1 MDALY
6 KFSAFAGTIPRR
18 VRYAEGGAY
27 APVRSTDRRVAR
39 SSPTRREYFVCNHR
53 PAGAR
58 PAIAYAGQYAD
69 PAGLWSMGLGIVIGW
84 DKSHGWS
91 VGLGAASEFGGSKG
105 SSFNTSYTWNQDGS
119 NSFSLGASG
128 SVQLAYFPIAM
139 NFGGGYSYNSYSGH
153 TLSTQTGA
161 CFGYQDAVC
170 SGNEVGGSL
179 YWDNHGSFMGATAF
193 AENYVEVAGGMLS
206 FSNGYEKGFMGMEG
220 RGLYAGGNVGGL
232 YAEYSQNGGW
242 NYGGAMMVANGGYD
256 SEKGWDYNIALVDL
270 YQDAFDESQYDEPEY
285 GEDLYPEFENG
296 HEVDIAFQ
304 LRHLL
309 SGGGA
314 FGTNYVGATDASLIG
329 FLPLTGD
336 LDRAAYWHD
345 MAYLCAGAGG
355 AASAFTASR
364 ASLIVADFRLSA
376 RAFKSAFINKS
387 GGTQIASY
395 SIGTGTLFGII
406 GITKILAHYSG
417 LNNPYTRNLW

>member
-58 PAIAYAGQYAD
+58 PAIAYAGQYVN

-193 AENYVEVAGGMLS
+193 AENYVEVAGGMFR

-242 NYGGAMMVANGGYD
+242 NYGGRGLLQL
-256 SEKGWDYNIALVDL
+256 W
-270 YQDAFDESQYDEPEY
+270 QYDGNTNPSGLSKDKLEKAEQMQR
-285 GEDLYPEFENG
+285 DLDFD
-296 HEVDIAFQ
+296 HEV
-304 LRHLL
+304 
-309 SGGGA
+309 
-314 FGTNYVGATDASLIG
+314 YAS
-329 FLPLTGD
+329 D
-336 LDRAAYWHD
+336 LDDPIVVPRGSDPEIVLEHYAEAKIILHLHNFGHALFPTTFDGEY
-345 MAYLCAGAGG
+345 
-355 AASAFTASR
+355 AFYGQGQTAQNKKWLMMNTMTKR
-364 ASLIVADFRLSA
+364 IMWYKGNRNDNKGTPNEN
-376 RAFKSAFINKS
+376 AFSKPRP
-387 GGTQIASY
+387 T
-395 SIGTGTLFGII
+395 II
-406 GITKILAHYSG
+406 ETWNIDDSVGWRFKPCWIWKI
-417 LNNPYTRNLW
+417 

>member
-58 PAIAYAGQYAD
+58 PAIAYAGQYVN

-179 YWDNHGSFMGATAF
+179 YWDNHGNFMGATAF
-193 AENYVEVAGGMLS
+193 AENFVSVGGS
-206 FSNGYEKGFMGMEG
+206 AARVSNGYEWGFMGMEG
-220 RGLYAGGNVGGL
+220 RGLYVGVNAGGLNAEVSHMEDIEGGHKVNYGLEEQFYYKLVNNGPEEKYVGFKVGPFDIMYDHDARNENQKEIEGMSEKKFDE
-232 YAEYSQNGGW
+232 YAEENGKETGSYSKLASFLHEPHPFLWLLHFVTFQHPESSIQKKWMQKGECHFWEIPSIEGVFDKNGNWIPGNASY
-242 NYGGAMMVANGGYD
+242 NYGNNLVSHFLLDVFSY
-256 SEKGWDYNIALVDL
+256 WALD
-270 YQDAFDESQYDEPEY
+270 
-285 GEDLYPEFENG
+285 
-296 HEVDIAFQ
+296 
-304 LRHLL
+304 
-309 SGGGA
+309 
-314 FGTNYVGATDASLIG
+314 
-329 FLPLTGD
+329 
-336 LDRAAYWHD
+336 
-345 MAYLCAGAGG
+345 
-355 AASAFTASR
+355 
-364 ASLIVADFRLSA
+364 
-376 RAFKSAFINKS
+376 
-387 GGTQIASY
+387 
-395 SIGTGTLFGII
+395 
-406 GITKILAHYSG
+406 
-417 LNNPYTRNLW
+417 